1 MDLDK
6 EGLKELIEISLYLE
20 YLGIHEEESKY
31 TENGLVYFFSVP
43 EKSTI
48 EPENEKDKDKF
59 QTSDGLIKFAKD
71 VLTGLFLKFIF
82 REFDEEDQF
91 DKKFME
97 ELEEDPSKV
106 MKFYAKVRKGEA
118 WTEEMGRDATN
129 KITEKLSY
137 KEV

>member
-1 MDLDK
+1 MLDK

-31 TENGLVYFFSVP
+31 TENDLLYFFSVP

-48 EPENEKDKDKF
+48 EPKNEKDKDKF

-71 VLTGLFLKFIF
+71 VLTGIFLKSIF
-82 REFDEEDQF
+82 KEFDEEDPF
-91 DKKFME
+91 DKKFMK
-97 ELEEDPSKV
+97 ELEEDPSKIV
-106 MKFYAKVRKGEA
+106 KFYAKVRKGEI
-118 WTEEMGRDATN
+118 WTEEMGKDAMN

-137 KEV
+137 KKV